1 MRCGILGCGIDG
13 LGWGWGLAGLAAWS
27 WPAGT
32 GDDRRPET
40 DDGKC
45 LRGGGS
51 GRLATRGI
59 GRDFRVRVRGG
70 TGRLGD
76 RLGLSRVFMCRLGVG
91 ADD

>member
-1 MRCGILGCGIDG
+1 M
-13 LGWGWGLAGLAAWS
+13 AAWS

-32 GDDRRPET
+32 GDDRMPET

-59 GRDFRVRVRGG
+59 GQDFRVRGG

-76 RLGLSRVFMCRLGVG
+76 MWGLSRVFMCRLGVG